1 MFRYRLKELAVLFF
15 ATSYLACGVP
25 AVPYVEEEK
34 GEEYTPGQTEFNS
47 SETDDT
53 NPGRDTPGAYSN
65 EAGEGDTSAAAPNA
79 DGESKSAEPAEP
91 PQGREGEVEEADI
104 YRVDKNRLFY
114 LNTYRGLLIY
124 DVDDTKAPKL
134 VSRVPVYGYPIE
146 MYVKGDTL
154 YALVKDALYLT
165 QDSGKLK
172 FDRQNVSQLVSIDI
186 SDLANPKVLQTI
198 DIEGL
203 LREGVSRKIED
214 TIYVVSYMP
223 KYYYRGWSY
232 SYDGEQK
239 EKATVYSFNVADPK
253 NLKLVDKLQVLEGGG
268 YYYNDNSISVSRYF
282 QGVAISATSNSL
294 MVVENWYS
302 YTYQRNNNGSY
313 WCSNRKTEQQAIVSV
328 VDISDPY
335 GTIRLHT
342 KFETSGSLTD
352 QFKQT
357 YIFDEA
363 TGKGTY
369 YGIFARREWN
379 AANCESNNVIK
390 NTLES
395 WDITDG
401 DNPAKLDDLEFG
413 KPNETVRGSVFDPE
427 RKVAFAIT
435 AQAMDPLYALSIAD
449 PSDLKILSEIDGL
462 SGDMN
467 VFRFIGGKKFLLGI
481 GRDNS
486 SACTGFGSATTGWS
500 SSVAVSI
507 IDVQDLNKIRLVER
521 KCVAVKDAS
530 FVGSTLNWNLDQAHK
545 MIGMH
550 SDQTAN
556 VITVPVYYYTKSD
569 NDGWWWYEY
578 KTAVGMMT
586 WDLDKYDPA
595 KSELDQTVL
604 QNFGTVVH
612 PKGQVRRTI
621 VFTHEGETDRRM
633 MINLSDTHIS
643 LVDIDDLTQPKDDA
657 MIEVAP
663 YYSQLYRF
671 GDYMVEHIQPG
682 YSYYGNS
689 ETKSEFRVKAVG
701 GKLDEAPILA
711 SFSAGQVERVV
722 KYKDNLLLFRRVKSE
737 TEENYYYYWDTQLEV
752 YSLADPL
759 KPVKA
764 STVDLEGTYMPYYW
778 YWCGSSG
785 FWGGFWF
792 NYYNSD
798 SWVTTDH
805 GLVFYRNYYDYQ
817 TRNSTRQLLSIN
829 LDNVAAPKVE
839 EIALSQNSTDVYLGL
854 VPDPVQPD
862 TFLMS
867 YREAAGTYTSSG
879 KTFTSYKHY
888 ALRYQY
894 GANGWQ
900 TTDKINLPGQL
911 MKTFASNGDT
921 LFLTY
926 DYTYFKIYNSGGDY
940 WQSSFRLNLLR
951 QLELNGKKVAEFLD
965 DHKFYAY
972 RLQGVVL
979 DENRIVVNARHNYSW
994 YQALGI
1000 PWSQQSDQMQ
1010 IFDIS
1015 QLKLDKKYDEPTGT
1029 YNMRLMGMNQGRLFM
1044 NLPGDGVVAA
1054 DLSDP
1059 AQPSGLQ
1066 FVRTLGWASHIE
1078 FAEDSAYIAAGYFG
1092 IYQMDLKSAAIPTM

>member
-1 MFRYRLKELAVLFF
+1 MLRYRIKELAVLFF
-15 ATSYLACGVP
+15 ATFYLACGVP
-25 AVPYVEEEK
+25 GVPYVEEEK
-34 GEEYTPGQTEFNS
+34 GEEYAPGQTEFNS
-47 SETDDT
+47 SET
-53 NPGRDTPGAYSN
+53 NESSPGRNEQAPSAFGA
-65 EAGEGDTSAAAPNA
+65 EGDSASNDS
-79 DGESKSAEPAEP
+79 DGKSAEPAEP

-124 DVDDTKAPKL
+124 DVNDTKSPKL

-165 QDSGKLK
+165 QESGKLK

-232 SYDGEQK
+232 YYTGEEQK
-239 EKATVYSFNVADPK
+239 EKATVYSFNVGDPK
-253 NLKLVDKLQVLEGGG
+253 NLVLVDKLQVLEGGG

-302 YTYQRNNNGSY
+302 YTRQQNNGGSY
-313 WCSNRKTEQQAIVSV
+313 WCSDRKSEQQAIVSV
-328 VDISDPY
+328 IDISDPY
-335 GTIRLHT
+335 GKIRTHT

-357 YIFDEA
+357 YIFDET

-379 AANCESNNVIK
+379 SSNCESNNVIK

-401 DNPAKLDDLEFG
+401 DNPTKLDDLEFG
-413 KPNETVRGSVFDPE
+413 KPNETVRGSVFDPD

-435 AQAMDPLYALSIAD
+435 ARAMDPLYSLSIAD
-449 PSDLKILSEIDGL
+449 PSNLKILSEIDGL

-467 VFRFIGGKKFLLGI
+467 VFRFIGGKKFLVGI

-486 SACTGFGSATTGWS
+486 AACEGFGSPTSGWS

-530 FVGSTLNWNLDQAHK
+530 FVGSSVNWNLDQAHK

-586 WDLDKYDPA
+586 WDLDKYDSS
-595 KSELDQTVL
+595 KSETEQNVL

-621 VFTHEGETDRRM
+621 VFTHEGATNRRM

-643 LVDIDDLTQPKDDA
+643 LVDIDDLNQPKEDA

-682 YSYYGNS
+682 YYSYGNS
-689 ETKSEFRVKAVG
+689 ESKSEFRVKAAG
-701 GKLDEAPILA
+701 GNLEGSPILA

-722 KYKDNLLLFRRVKSE
+722 KFKDNLVLFRRVQSTDTQK
-737 TEENYYYYWDTQLEV
+737 YYYYRDTELEI

-759 KPVKA
+759 KPVKV
-764 STVDLEGTYMPYYW
+764 STVKLTGSYIPYYW
-778 YWCGSSG
+778 YWCGSAG
-785 FWGGFWF
+785 FWGGYWF
-792 NYYNSD
+792 NYYSND

-805 GLVFYRNYYDYQ
+805 GLVFYRNSYDYQ
-817 TRNSTRQLLSIN
+817 TRTRLRQLVSVN
-829 LDNVAAPKVE
+829 LDTITAPKVE
-839 EIALSQNSTDVYLGL
+839 EIPLSQNTDQTYLGL
-854 VPDPVQPD
+854 VPDPAQQG

-867 YREAAGTYTSSG
+867 YREPSGSYTSSG
-879 KTFTSYKHY
+879 KTFTSYKYY

-894 GANGWQ
+894 GVNGWLQ
-900 TTDKINLPGQL
+900 TDKINLPGQL
-911 MKTFASNGDT
+911 MKTFASGGET

-926 DYTYFKIYNSGGDY
+926 DYTYFKIYNSAGDY

-951 QLELNGKKVAEFLD
+951 QIEVNGKNVAEFLD

-972 RLQGVVL
+972 RLQGVTL

-994 YQALGI
+994 YKALGI
-1000 PWSQQSDQMQ
+1000 PWSDQSDQLQ

-1015 QLKLDKKYDEPTGT
+1015 KLTLDKAYDEPTGT
-1029 YNMRLMGMNQGRLFM
+1029 YNMRLMGINDSRLFM
-1044 NLPGDGVVAA
+1044 NLPGDGVLAV

-1059 AQPSGLQ
+1059 KQPTGLQ

-1078 FAEDSAYIAAGYFG
+1078 FGQDTAYIAAGYFG
-1092 IYQMDLKSAAIPTM
+1092 IYQMNLKTQAIPTM